1 MSDRQDEATTRGGT
15 AAAHGRIFDAE
26 GGALHVHLH
35 RDHGLA
41 HRHLVLSSWQ
51 IGALRILFSRP
62 VLVLLA
68 VLLLSAGWIA
78 GQAARVPL
86 LQREVARLEMNLT
99 RVDSLTTTL
108 EQLQANYQRLQAMLG
123 ASSTGAAPNG
133 RGSAPSASR
142 PTPR

>member
-1 MSDRQDEATTRGGT
+1 MSDREGEGAVPLGM

-51 IGALRILFSRP
+51 IRALRVLFSRP
-62 VLVLLA
+62 VLVLLT

-86 LQREVARLEMNLT
+86 LQREVATLTKDLE

-123 ASSTGAAPNG
+123 AGGTGVPAGG
-133 RGSAPSASR
+133 RASAPSSQ

>member
-1 MSDRQDEATTRGGT
+1 MSDREGEGAAPRGT

-51 IGALRILFSRP
+51 IRALRVLFSRP
-62 VLVLLA
+62 VLVLLT

-86 LQREVARLEMNLT
+86 LQREVATLTKDLE
-99 RVDSLTTTL
+99 RVDSLTTRL

-123 ASSTGAAPNG
+123 AS
-133 RGSAPSASR
+133 R
-142 PTPR
+142 